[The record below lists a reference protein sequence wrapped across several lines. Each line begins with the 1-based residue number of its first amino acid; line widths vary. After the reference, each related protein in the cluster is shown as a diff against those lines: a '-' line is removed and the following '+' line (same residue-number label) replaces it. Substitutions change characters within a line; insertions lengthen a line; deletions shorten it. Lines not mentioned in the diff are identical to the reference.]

1 MQKLLIT
8 GFRGIGDGE
17 RIAYDERAILL
28 GNAVAAVDVA
38 DRGLFLRGWVNRLLR
53 IGNDGLRKLI
63 KDGVR
68 RRRRVVTFQRQMGQG
83 IGAADD
89 FLKVGLDPLRLV
101 EQLASDVLRLIL
113 VRRDVDNIVLRFFR
127 FCRSFRHNCL
137 FLNGRSGFFLL
148 HRLFAQP
155 AALRMS
161 MAARVAA
168 KSFFIYKPPVCLRF

>member
-1 MQKLLIT
+1 MFHVKHSLLLQKLAGGQVNIIDMQKLLIT

-17 RIAYDERAILL
+17 RIAYDERSILL

-89 FLKVGLDPLRLV
+89 FLKVVWILSGSSS
-101 EQLASDVLRLIL
+101 QLASRPSCV
-113 VRRDVDNIVLRFFR
+113 
-127 FCRSFRHNCL
+127 
-137 FLNGRSGFFLL
+137 
-148 HRLFAQP
+148 
-155 AALRMS
+155 
-161 MAARVAA
+161 
-168 KSFFIYKPPVCLRF
+168 